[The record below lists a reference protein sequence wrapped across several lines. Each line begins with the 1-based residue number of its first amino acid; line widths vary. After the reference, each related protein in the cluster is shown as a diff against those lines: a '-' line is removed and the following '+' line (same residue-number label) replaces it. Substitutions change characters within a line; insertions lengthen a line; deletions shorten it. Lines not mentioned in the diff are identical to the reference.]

1 MRGPEGRRTH
11 RLPAPSR
18 DEIRIPKARRFVV
31 CQVLVVVITVTVAAT
46 AKDFDDSG
54 PDATFPWC
62 GHLLSSSTHRIV
74 DKATRK
80 KASLST
86 TKSPSASSW
95 CQKKRAV
102 RSFGRARSSSF
113 AVPPTAAPTKGP
125 VPLLTLPT
133 SASPPVHSIPCRSN
147 PSLSSRPDRGVA
159 ASESASLGVTL
170 GTRATLQS
178 TPFVPEHVPIHQ
190 VDDYMLIRRLGA
202 GKFSDVFEALHVPA
216 ATCADTSAAD
226 DFPWGNRHS
235 NQTLDD
241 RHLVVVKCLKP
252 VSERKIRR
260 EIRMLC
266 RTQSLPNV
274 VRLLAVVVPEQDDA
288 NGACDDLETVPVPR
302 MPALI
307 LSHAGPQA
315 QWLCHPHQ
323 VRDHPTTTSPMC
335 RVNDAN
341 VSAPSSMSLYLTDY
355 EIRYYLCHL
364 LVALEALHANQI
376 MHRDVKPRNVLINR
390 RYPVSES
397 GPQQQRRR
405 QRPLVLI
412 DLGLADVVVPG
423 QAYNVRVASRHFK
436 SPELL
441 LNYRSYGPP
450 IDLWGVGC
458 ILAGLLLRREPFFRG
473 KDNVD
478 QLQRIA
484 AVLGTQDLCKYI
496 KKYAI
501 AVPDDMRWALEFES
515 VNSTGTSRRLWSEFI
530 GSPVRT
536 GVDSDSPVAFQPR
549 HLLPTDGLDLLDRLL
564 VYDHEARWTATQAI
578 QHEYFDM
585 VRNRVRL
592 EVKMYP

>member
-1 MRGPEGRRTH
+1 M
-11 RLPAPSR
+11 
-18 DEIRIPKARRFVV
+18 V
-31 CQVLVVVITVTVAAT
+31 
-46 AKDFDDSG
+46 
-54 PDATFPWC
+54 
-62 GHLLSSSTHRIV
+62 
-74 DKATRK
+74 
-80 KASLST
+80 SLST
-86 TKSPSASSW
+86 AKSPRTSLRF
-95 CQKKRAV
+95 QKKGALRSV
-102 RSFGRARSSSF
+102 RTTHCSSF
-113 AVPPTAAPTKGP
+113 TKLPAAAPTIGP
-125 VPLLTLPT
+125 APLLTLPT
-133 SASPPVHSIPCRSN
+133 SASPPVHSVTFGSN
-147 PSLSSRPDRGVA
+147 PSLPSRSDRGVA
-159 ASESASLGVTL
+159 TSESVSPGAAL
-170 GTRATLQS
+170 GTRSKSTLRS
-178 TPFVPEHVPIHQ
+178 TSLLPEHVPIHQ
-190 VDDYMLIRRLGA
+190 VDEYMLIRRLGA

-216 ATCADTSAAD
+216 GTSAGNSAMA
-226 DFPWGNRHS
+226 DFPWGN

-288 NGACDDLETVPVPR
+288 KDACENDDLETVPVPR

-323 VRDHPTTTSPMC
+323 VRDHPASSPIWP
-335 RVNDAN
+335 VIDSN
-341 VSAPSSMSLYLTDY
+341 VSAPPSMSLYLTDY

-364 LVALEALHANQI
+364 LVALEALHANHI
-376 MHRDVKPRNVLINR
+376 MHRDVKPRNILINR
-390 RYPVSES
+390 RYPVSVN

-441 LNYRSYGPP
+441 LNYRLYGPP

-458 ILAGLLLRREPFFRG
+458 ILAGILLRREPFFRG

-484 AVLGTQDLCKYI
+484 AVLGTQDLYKYI

-501 AVPDDMRWALEFES
+501 AVPDDMHWALES
-515 VNSTGTSRRLWSEFI
+515 AASTDNSTGSCRRPWSEFI
-530 GSPVRT
+530 GNPVIA
-536 GVDSDSPVAFQPR
+536 GVDSDSAFQPR
-549 HLLPTDGLDLLDRLL
+549 HLLPADGLDLLDRLL
-564 VYDHEARWTATQAI
+564 VFDHEARWTATQAI
-578 QHEYFDM
+578 EHEYFDM